1 MEEKEKNKSSL
12 ISARNLVKTFN
23 KINVLKGLNIDFN
36 EGDRI
41 ALIGQNGA
49 GKTTL
54 IRCILGQYIFDG
66 ELKVMGYN
74 PRLDHETLMQHIGFI
89 PQTPPPIK
97 MTVGEMIDF
106 FSKLSKTN
114 EEEFVKIGE
123 DMGLDVQSNLNK
135 PFLKLSGGMKQK
147 LLVALALGRKPEI
160 LLMDE
165 PSANLDPAAR
175 KVFFKYLEEYDKKAL
190 MIISSHRV
198 KELENL
204 ATRVVEM
211 DLGEV
216 LIDKKID
223 INI

>member
-1 MEEKEKNKSSL
+1 MEEKDKNKKSL

-23 KINVLKGLNIDFN
+23 KVNVLKGLNIDFN

-66 ELKVMGYN
+66 DLKVMGYN

-97 MTVGEMIDF
+97 MTVGEMINF
-106 FSKLSKTN
+106 FSKLSKTD

-123 DMGLDVQSNLNK
+123 DMGLDVQSNVNK

-216 LIDKKID
+216 LVDKQLM
-223 INI
+223 

>member
-1 MEEKEKNKSSL
+1 MEETPVNKNAL
-12 ISARNLVKTFN
+12 ISAENLVKTFN
-23 KINVLKGLNIDFN
+23 KVEVIKGLTIDFN
-36 EGDRI
+36 KGDRI

-54 IRCILGQYIFDG
+54 IRCTLPHYVFAAG
-66 ELKVMGYN
+66 LTVMGKN
-74 PRLDHETLMQHIGFI
+74 PRIYHEDLMQHIGFI
-89 PQTPPPIK
+89 PQIPPPLK
-97 MTVGEMIDF
+97 MTVGEMLDF
-106 FSKLSKTN
+106 FSKLSNTDKQDFIEISVN
-114 EEEFVKIGE
+114 L
-123 DMGLDVQSNLNK
+123 GLNIDANISK

-165 PSANLDPAAR
+165 PSANLDPEAR
-175 KVFFKYLEEYDKKAL
+175 KIFFDYLSDYNKDAL

-204 ATRVVEM
+204 ANRVVEM

-216 LIDKKID
+216 VLDKKL
-223 INI
+223 

>member
-1 MEEKEKNKSSL
+1 MEERDINKRSL

-23 KINVLKGLNIDFN
+23 KVNVLKGLNIDFN

-216 LIDKKID
+216 LVDKQLT
-223 INI
+223 

>member
-1 MEEKEKNKSSL
+1 MEDIPVNKKAL
-12 ISARNLVKTFN
+12 ISAFELFKSFN
-23 KINVLKGLNIDFN
+23 NTKVLKGLTIDFN
-36 EGDRI
+36 TGDRI

-54 IRCILGQYIFDG
+54 IRCILGQYVFEG
-66 ELKVMGYN
+66 NLSVMNKN
-74 PRLDHETLMQHIGFI
+74 PRTEHEELMQHIGFI
-89 PQTPPPIK
+89 PQIPPPLK
-97 MTVGEMIDF
+97 MTVGEMLEF
-106 FSKLSKTN
+106 FSKLSNTDKQ
-114 EEEFVKIGE
+114 EFIEIGVNL
-123 DMGLDVQSNLNK
+123 GLDIDGNISK

-165 PSANLDPAAR
+165 PSANLDPEAR
-175 KVFFKYLEEYDKKAL
+175 KIFFNYLSNYDKDAL

-204 ATRVVEM
+204 ANRVVEM

-216 LIDKKID
+216 VLDKKF
-223 INI
+223 

>member
-1 MEEKEKNKSSL
+1 MEDKDVIKEPLITAKS
-12 ISARNLVKTFN
+12 LVKSFK

-36 EGDRI
+36 KGDRI

-54 IRCILGQYIFDG
+54 IRCILGQYVYDG
-66 ELKVMGYN
+66 ELSVMGYN

-97 MTVGEMIDF
+97 MNVGEMIKF
-106 FSKLSKTN
+106 VSNLSGTD
-114 EEEFVKIGE
+114 EAEFIKIGE
-123 DMGLDVQSNLNK
+123 NMGLDVQSNLTK

-175 KVFFKYLEEYDKKAL
+175 KVFFKYLDEYNKDAL

-216 LIDKKID
+216 VVDKLL
-223 INI
+223 

>member
-1 MEEKEKNKSSL
+1 M
-12 ISARNLVKTFN
+12 ISARNLVKAFN
-23 KINVLKGLNIDFN
+23 KVKVLKGLNIDFN

-66 ELKVMGYN
+66 DLKVMSYN

-106 FSKLSKTN
+106 FSKLSKTD
-114 EEEFVKIGE
+114 EEEFIKIGE

-175 KVFFKYLEEYDKKAL
+175 KVFFKYLKEYNKKAL

-204 ATRVVEM
+204 ANRVVEM

-216 LIDKKID
+216 LVDKQLT
-223 INI
+223 

>member
-1 MEEKEKNKSSL
+1 MPVKKRAL
-12 ISARNLVKTFN
+12 ISAEDLVKSFN
-23 KINVLKGLNIDFN
+23 KVQVLKGLNIDFN

-54 IRCILGQYIFDG
+54 IRCILGQYVFEG
-66 ELKVMGYN
+66 NLSVMDKN
-74 PRLDHETLMQHIGFI
+74 PRIYHEELMQHIGFI
-89 PQTPPPIK
+89 PQIPPPLK
-97 MTVGEMIDF
+97 MTVAEMLDF
-106 FSKLSKTN
+106 FSKLSNTDKS
-114 EEEFVKIGE
+114 EFIKIGVNL
-123 DMGLDVQSNLNK
+123 GLDIEANISK

-165 PSANLDPAAR
+165 PSANLDPEAR
-175 KVFFKYLEEYDKKAL
+175 KIFFNYLTEYDKDSL

-204 ATRVVEM
+204 ANRVVEM
-211 DLGEV
+211 DLGEIV
-216 LIDKKID
+216 LDKI
-223 INI
+223 I

>member
-1 MEEKEKNKSSL
+1 MGETQVKKRAL
-12 ISARNLVKTFN
+12 ISAVNLVKSFN
-23 KINVLKGLNIDFN
+23 KVKVLKDLTIDFT

-54 IRCILGQYIFDG
+54 IRCILGQYVFEG
-66 ELKVMGYN
+66 ELSVMDKN
-74 PRLDHETLMQHIGFI
+74 PRIYHEQLMQHIGFI
-89 PQTPPPIK
+89 PQIPPPLK
-97 MTVGEMIDF
+97 MTVGEMLDF
-106 FSKLSKTN
+106 FSKLSNTN
-114 EEEFVKIGE
+114 KEEFIKIGV
-123 DMGLDVQSNLNK
+123 DLGLDIDANLSK

-165 PSANLDPAAR
+165 PSANLDPEAR
-175 KVFFKYLEEYDKKAL
+175 KIFFQYLSNYNKDSL

-204 ATRVVEM
+204 ANRVVEM
-211 DLGEV
+211 DLGKV
-216 LIDKKID
+216 IVDKKI
-223 INI
+223 